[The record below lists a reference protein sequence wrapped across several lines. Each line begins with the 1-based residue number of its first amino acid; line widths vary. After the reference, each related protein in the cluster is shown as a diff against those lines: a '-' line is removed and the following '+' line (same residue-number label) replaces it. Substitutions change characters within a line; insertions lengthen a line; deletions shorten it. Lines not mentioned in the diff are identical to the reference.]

1 MKRLHRPDLFTW
13 SCFDESRNVDFF
25 SVAWIRAGGNVLID
39 PLTMSGHDRA
49 HFQGLGGAA
58 LIIVTNSDHVRGAP
72 ALAQGGCHPVRATGR
87 AGHASPAVRPLAG
100 RECRVEQDPRRCY
113 PARTTGSRHFPRET
127 SWARIGDIDINR

>member
-72 ALAQGGCHPVRATGR
+72 ALAQGWGATLYGPRAERDTFPLRCAHWLGASAELNKIHADVIR
-87 AGHASPAVRPLAG
+87 RERRVHAIFRAKPAGHASVIL
-100 RECRVEQDPRRCY
+100 
-113 PARTTGSRHFPRET
+113 
-127 SWARIGDIDINR
+127 I